1 MTVPMLGFK
10 RRLERVTGGADTT
23 PLALLFAL
31 NFVDE
36 FDQALFGVL
45 APNIRDTF
53 DISET
58 TLTSMVAV
66 AIGLVVLLI
75 VPVGVMADR
84 YNRVRMATVAAF
96 FWSVFTIV
104 SGLSGWLEILALL
117 GIGRFFAGLG
127 RVMNEPVHV
136 SLLADYY
143 EPSTHGRVF
152 SLHRMANPLGFLSIL
167 IGGTLAELFGW
178 ELTMILIALPTFV
191 VVAFV
196 SRMQEPVRGA
206 SINYSLAEQAE
217 RAGEHVPFWEAFKR
231 LRGIPTMRR
240 FWVAGFFLG
249 AALIPIAVF
258 FGFFY
263 EHVYNLEKEGV
274 WGRGG
279 VLGVYGVGAFAGL
292 LLSSRLSDRAI
303 GSGQI
308 PRLAVIGGRTL
319 VGLGVSLLGMAVA
332 PWIGL
337 SIFFAFMIGVTASGF
352 NSYYLPLVALVA
364 PARLRSQ
371 AMGWVGFWFAIGAIL
386 LAGFVSGIGENA
398 GYRWAVGTL
407 SVLVVVAGWV
417 FVRTE
422 RFIRDDVTRAF
433 GSLSG

>member
-1 MTVPMLGFK
+1 MTVPMLGFR
-10 RRLERVTGGADTT
+10 RRLEQVTGGADTT

-58 TLTSMVAV
+58 TLTSIAAA

-75 VPVGVMADR
+75 VPVGVLADR
-84 YNRVRMATVAAF
+84 YNRVRLATVAAF
-96 FWSVFTIV
+96 FWATFTIV
-104 SGLSGWLEILALL
+104 SGLSGWLEIIVLL

-167 IGGTLAELFGW
+167 VGGTLAELFGW
-178 ELTMILIALPTFV
+178 ELTMVLIALPTFV

-206 SINYSLAEQAE
+206 SVNYSLAEQAE
-217 RAGEHVPFWEAFKR
+217 RAGDHVPFWEAFRR
-231 LRGIPTMRR
+231 LRSIPTMRR
-240 FWVAGFFLG
+240 FWVAAFLLG
-249 AALIPIAVF
+249 AAIIPIAVF

-263 EHVYNLEKEGV
+263 EHVYNVEREGV
-274 WGRGG
+274 WGRAG
-279 VLGVYGVGAFAGL
+279 VLAVYGVGAVVGL
-292 LLSSRLSDRAI
+292 MISSRLSDRTIA
-303 GSGQI
+303 SGNI
-308 PRLAVIGGRTL
+308 PRLTIIGGWTL
-319 VGLGVSLLGMAVA
+319 VGLGGSLLGMAAA

-337 SIFFAFMIGVTASGF
+337 SIAFAFGIGITASGF

-386 LAGFVSGIGENA
+386 LAGFVSGIGEEA
-398 GYRWAVGTL
+398 GYRWAIGLL
-407 SVLVVVAGWV
+407 SILVVLAGWV
-417 FVRTE
+417 FARSE
-422 RFIRDDVTRAF
+422 RFIRDDVLRALEN
-433 GSLSG
+433 LSG